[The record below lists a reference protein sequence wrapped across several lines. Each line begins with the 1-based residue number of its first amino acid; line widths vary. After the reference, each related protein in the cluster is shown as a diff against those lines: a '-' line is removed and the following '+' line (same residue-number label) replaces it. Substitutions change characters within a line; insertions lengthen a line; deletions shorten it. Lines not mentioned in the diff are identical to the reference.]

1 MRARGLLVAALVFA
15 LVLSAIIVSPGEI
28 ASTVVVLT
36 LLALPL
42 ALSVAALLDAARRPE
57 WVWALAGRAR
67 VVWMML
73 VLVGAIA
80 LPVGIV
86 VSSWYLLRI
95 RPELRDA
102 ENGRLRPR

>member
-1 MRARGLLVAALVFA
+1 MRARGLLVAALVLA
-15 LVLSAIIVSPGEI
+15 LVLSTIIVSPGEI
-28 ASTVVVLT
+28 ASTVAVLT
-36 LLALPL
+36 VLALPL

-80 LPVGIV
+80 LPVGVV

-95 RPELRDA
+95 RPELRDT
-102 ENGRLRPR
+102 ENGRLRRR